1 MDAGDLGN
9 RNACALDYFIDL
21 VYIYIYIYIYIIYSV
36 NSGMS
41 MMNINPDIL
50 MSILYS
56 LRRMLKSEISVER
69 DLNLTDP
76 NLIGHVCI

>member
-1 MDAGDLGN
+1 
-9 RNACALDYFIDL
+9 
-21 VYIYIYIYIYIIYSV
+21 
-36 NSGMS
+36 MS

-76 NLIGHVCI
+76 NLTGHVCI

>member
-1 MDAGDLGN
+1 MDAGDPGN

-21 VYIYIYIYIYIIYSV
+21 VYIYIYIIYSV
-36 NSGMS
+36 NSVMS

-50 MSILYS
+50 MSKLYS

-69 DLNLTDP
+69 DLNLTDR
-76 NLIGHVCI
+76 NLTGRVCI